1 MPNVGYGNNKKTR
14 FMLPNGFF
22 KFTVNN
28 AKVTEDGGRCG
39 RGLMY
44 VFFPGRN

>member
-1 MPNVGYGNNKKTR
+1 MPNVGYINNKKTR

-28 AKVTEDGGRCG
+28 AKVKTQGSRG
-39 RGLMY
+39 RGLM
-44 VFFPGRN
+44 FAFLSRRN